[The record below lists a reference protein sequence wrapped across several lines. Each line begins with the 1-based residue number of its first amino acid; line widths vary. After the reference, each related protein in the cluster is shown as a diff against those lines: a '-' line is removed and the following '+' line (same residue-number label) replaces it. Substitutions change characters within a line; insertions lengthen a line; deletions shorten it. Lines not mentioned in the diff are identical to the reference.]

1 MSGEGAREVLTAKE
15 NVYGAGQ
22 WTEFFRESKHHPRA
36 LQLLQVACLLCRSQE
51 EPVVSLRLPPLICPQ

>member
-1 MSGEGAREVLTAKE
+1 
-15 NVYGAGQ
+15 
-22 WTEFFRESKHHPRA
+22 